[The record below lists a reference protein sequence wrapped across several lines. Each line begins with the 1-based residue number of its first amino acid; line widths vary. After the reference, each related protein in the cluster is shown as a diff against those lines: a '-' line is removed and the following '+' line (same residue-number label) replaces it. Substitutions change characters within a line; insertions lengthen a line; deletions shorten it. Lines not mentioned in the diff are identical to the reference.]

1 MLKYENNLD
10 AYTSTMQGLSSI
22 ITFILFL
29 IYIIFMKQLNIL
41 FNLPTVLILLLF
53 TQCLFNPAF
62 NFWVARQRF
71 EYKYKALIVITLCIS
86 ILTPIF
92 GIIFIKLRQY
102 KGEAIVIGTVFAQ
115 LLFFIFFY
123 IYNFIKGKQFFNGT
137 YWNFALQF
145 NIPLIP
151 HYLAGIILG
160 QADRIMIDRIVGRRE
175 AGIYSLVYSLSQAM
189 HIATNGVNASLVP
202 WTYQK
207 IKAQQ
212 YINIRKTTNILVVF
226 LACTIL
232 AFIAIAPEIVHI
244 IATPDYYDAI
254 WIIPPVVTS
263 VYFTFL
269 YTLFANVEF
278 YFEKTSFIMIA
289 SVIAAGIN
297 IVLNFIFIPQY
308 GYFAAGYT
316 TLVCYIVFAITHYL
330 FMKKVCREANITKI
344 YDIRF
349 IFIVSLGLI
358 ILSFV
363 FMLLYKALI
372 IRYGIIGIG
381 LCILIVKQKYL
392 KNVFSQ

>member
-1 MLKYENNLD
+1 ME
-10 AYTSTMQGLSSI
+10 
-22 ITFILFL
+22 
-29 IYIIFMKQLNIL
+29 QLNIL
-41 FNLPTVLILLLF
+41 IKLPTVLILLLF

-62 NFWVARQRF
+62 NFWAARQRF

-92 GIIFIKLRQY
+92 GIIFIQLTQY

-115 LLFFIFFY
+115 LLFFLFFY

-137 YWNFALQF
+137 YWNFALRF

-151 HYLAGIILG
+151 HYLAGIVLG
-160 QADRIMIDRIVGRRE
+160 QADRIMIDRIVGRKE

-189 HIATNGVNASLVP
+189 HIATNGVSASLVP

-212 YINIRKTTNILVVF
+212 YINIRKTSNTLVVF
-226 LACTIL
+226 LACSIL

-254 WIIPPVVTS
+254 WIIPSVVTS

-269 YTLFANVEF
+269 YALFANVEF

-289 SVIAAGIN
+289 SAIAAGIN
-297 IVLNFIFIPQY
+297 IVLNFIFIPRY

-316 TLVCYIVFAITHYL
+316 TLVCYIIFAITHYL

-363 FMLLYKALI
+363 FMLLYKVLI

-381 LCILIVKQKYL
+381 LCIIIVKWKYL
-392 KNVFSQ
+392 KNIFSQ